1 MFKRQKK
8 YCISVTTDEYRLM
21 VQSMVFLRNKLIAEG
36 RYTDFID
43 DLLIKL
49 MT

>member
-8 YCISVTTDEYRLM
+8 YCISVTPDEYRLM

-43 DLLIKL
+43 ELLIKL
-49 MT
+49 MA